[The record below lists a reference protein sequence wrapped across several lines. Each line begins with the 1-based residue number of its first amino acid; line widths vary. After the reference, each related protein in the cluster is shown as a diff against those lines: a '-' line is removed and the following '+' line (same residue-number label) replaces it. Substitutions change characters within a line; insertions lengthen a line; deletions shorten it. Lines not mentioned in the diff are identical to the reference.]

1 LIICSRSLIASF
13 TGYRPFE
20 EKPMSYSMSYADQTA
35 AVAAAL
41 AELGLRV
48 EDRVLIMLPDGPG
61 FAEAFVGTFAHGAIP
76 LPVNPLLPAHG
87 TVAVAAEAAARLVL
101 VTADR
106 VPALADLD
114 ALPPVLVDGP
124 HGPWAAALRLRPSE
138 ELPKPVEGWSE

>member
-1 LIICSRSLIASF
+1 
-13 TGYRPFE
+13 
-20 EKPMSYSMSYADQTA
+20 MSYFTSVDQTA
-35 AVAAAL
+35 AIVAAL
-41 AELGLRV
+41 AELGVRP

-87 TVAVAAEAAARLVL
+87 IVAVAAEAAARLVL

-114 ALPPVLVDGP
+114 AQPPVLVDGP
-124 HGPWAAALRLRPSE
+124 RGPWAAALRLRSSE
-138 ELPKPVEGWSE
+138 AIPL